1 MWHWEEIDPAR
12 STQSGDVAKLFKN
25 EAVKQPGVF
34 SLDAP
39 PADATL
45 LAREAIQNSWDA
57 GRALATELVATG
69 EDAPHF
75 RVKFV
80 FSSVEGEEKR
90 ALVARLGLGDLAVR
104 LAEVDDRKKLGLAN
118 ADCLDHLDDPSIPLR
133 LLKVVENGTTGMY
146 GPWRSSE
153 SRLFLAMV
161 SIGFT
166 VKAEGS
172 GGSYGYG
179 KSGLIRGSRIRTVLA
194 HTCFRE
200 REDDPGV
207 TRRLLGMTYWG
218 THNPYTGFARL
229 GHFADDA
236 VSPLEDDAADELAA
250 ELGIGLR
257 DPGVA
262 RDLGSTFL
270 LVDPT
275 VDPADLCRA
284 VERNWWPAIMDSETD
299 FDVLIE
305 DYEGHRVVPRPMG
318 DDALR
323 PFVRGFELALA
334 SQDNQHD
341 EEFRKGLGTYK
352 PTGAEDARQLGTV
365 GLKADLG
372 GWSYAANANS
382 DDEDQA
388 DHQSLVALVRG
399 PRMVVEYYPV
409 GRMQPFVRGTFLASE
424 DIDDL
429 LRQTE
434 PKAHDAWLARID
446 EEGVDPLAPRY
457 ADEALK
463 RVRKEVRNFRKL
475 LKPPAPR
482 EQDIRLPLLDDLF
495 RSILENRGTKN
506 PPPPPPDP
514 RKVAITV
521 EQSVEVV
528 ADRIRIRAS
537 AAMRLT
543 DRVSTAAKMCR
554 LFVRVAF
561 DEDGRRGDDC
571 GVVLVDP
578 PTGFEIEENVPQKGT
593 LFVGDLTH
601 EWTTIDLVSEAYD
614 PDWTAQLL
622 VGGDVLD
629 DVHLEAEAEEV
640 PV

>member
-12 STQSGDVAKLFKN
+12 SSQSGDIAKLFKN

-34 SLDAP
+34 SVDAP

-45 LAREAIQNSWDA
+45 LAREAMQNSWDA
-57 GRALATELVATG
+57 GRDLATELEARG
-69 EDAPHF
+69 EEAPQF

-80 FSSVEGEEKR
+80 FSAVDGEEKR
-90 ALVARLGLGDLAVR
+90 VLVARLGLDELATR
-104 LAEVDDRKKLGLAN
+104 AADVDDRKKLGLAN
-118 ADCLDHLDDPSIPLR
+118 EDCLDHLDDPSVPLR

-146 GPWRSSE
+146 GPWKGSE

-179 KSGLIRGSRIRTVLA
+179 KSGLIRGSRIRTVIA

-200 REDDPGV
+200 RDDDPSV

-218 THNPYTGFARL
+218 THKPYTGFARL
-229 GHFADDA
+229 GHLESVA
-236 VSPLEDDAADELAA
+236 VTPLENEAADELAA

-257 DPGVA
+257 HPGVP

-275 VDPADLCRA
+275 VEPAELCSA
-284 VERNWWPAIMDSETD
+284 VERNWWPAIMDSETG
-299 FDVLIE
+299 FDVLVE
-305 DYEGHRVVPRPMG
+305 DYDGHRLVPRPMK
-318 DDALR
+318 DSALR
-323 PFVRGFELALA
+323 PFVRGFELAMA

-341 EEFRKGLGTYK
+341 EEFRKGLGTYR
-352 PTGAEDARQLGTV
+352 PAGAKDALQLGTV
-365 GLKADLG
+365 GLTADLG
-372 GWSYAANANS
+372 GWSYAANTNT
-382 DDEDQA
+382 DDEDQT

-409 GRMQPFVRGTFLASE
+409 GRIQPFVRGTFLASDE
-424 DIDDL
+424 IDEL

-434 PKAHDAWLARID
+434 PKAHDAWLPRID

-457 ADEALK
+457 ADETLK
-463 RVRKEVRNFRKL
+463 RLRKEVRNFRKL

-495 RSILENRGTKN
+495 RSILENRGGKN

-521 EQSVEVV
+521 EQSIEAV

-537 AAMRLT
+537 VAMRLT
-543 DRVSTAAKMCR
+543 DRVAASATPSR

-571 GVVLVDP
+571 EVMLVDP
-578 PTGFEIEENVPQKGT
+578 PGGFEIEANVPQKGT
-593 LFVGDLTH
+593 LLVGDLTH
-601 EWTTIDLVSEAYD
+601 DWTTINLLSEAYD
-614 PDWTAQLL
+614 PDWTAQVL

-629 DVHLEAEAEEV
+629 DLDVESNAEEV
-640 PV
+640 PA